1 LSKVVKQ
8 KLRRVQEILALRQ
21 EWKDKATQIKHMRA
35 WVIEAEHILAGEWVP
50 AGETQTN
57 QSTALRFDTWRANL
71 TLQLTLPSTLSETE
85 RECLTHFLK
94 TSESLRPR
102 LIRCYDVK
110 GLPRTNND
118 MEGSIRKLKT
128 RYRRISGRKNWN
140 AYLLRYGQCIAYYD
154 WVAKT
159 IPDDA
164 ELLLLLSRV
173 DRHQWQQVRAQSR
186 QSHGT
191 RVKVYRFRHK
201 RQEYLRQLEERWS
214 DSFTQT

>member
-1 LSKVVKQ
+1 
-8 KLRRVQEILALRQ
+8 
-21 EWKDKATQIKHMRA
+21 M
-35 WVIEAEHILAGEWVP
+35 AGEWVP
-50 AGETQTN
+50 VGETQTN

-110 GLPRTNND
+110 GLPRTTHD

-140 AYLLRYGQCIAYYD
+140 AYLLRYGQCIASYD

-173 DRHQWQQVRAQSR
+173 DRHQWQQLRAQSR

-191 RVKVYRFRHK
+191 RVKVHRFRHK
-201 RQEYLRQLEERWS
+201 RQEYLRHLEERWS